1 VLSVLVHLPFLP
13 QRAVCL
19 PVLARLWR
27 PKHPDR
33 TKLRLAC
40 ALVTLALTAVA
51 IAQGSQFW
59 FQLLNRFVNLRLT
72 GQPPPKEEQPAEP
85 A

>member
-1 VLSVLVHLPFLP
+1 MGWPDWPWRWGAAYRDDQDPRFPHSPGGIALK
-13 QRAVCL
+13 
-19 PVLARLWR
+19 LAG
-27 PKHPDR
+27 
-33 TKLRLAC
+33 
-40 ALVTLALTAVA
+40 LALTAVA

-72 GQPPPKEEQPAEP
+72 GQPPPKEEQPAES